1 MTEPTA
7 PGPRRA
13 AFAFVFVTVLLD
25 MFAIGI
31 IIPVLPKLVEDFMGG
46 DTARAAIIYGIFG
59 TAWALMQFLFS
70 PVLGSLSDRFGRRP
84 VILLS
89 NFGLGLDYILMALA
103 PNIRWLFVG
112 RVISGITAAS
122 ISTAGAYIAD
132 VTPPE
137 QRAAK
142 FGLLGAA
149 FGAGFVVGP
158 ALGGVL
164 GDISPRLP
172 FWVAAGFSL
181 TNGLYG
187 LFVLPESLRREL
199 RMPFSWRKANPIGAL
214 KLLRSHPEL
223 WGFTWVTF
231 LSNLAHAALPSVAVL
246 YMSYRYNWDTKAV
259 GLLLAGVG
267 VCQIIV
273 QGFLVGRVVKALG
286 ERQTIIVG
294 LVCGA
299 AGFTIQAMAPNG
311 AIYSTGVIFMSLWG
325 LMGPALQGLMTR
337 LVTPSEQGQL
347 QGANSSVLGISTL
360 IGPLLFTQI
369 FAAFIGAHRDW
380 HLPGAPF
387 LLSAVLIVSS
397 LAVALRVMAT
407 RLQAAPAAPSDL

>member
-1 MTEPTA
+1 MTEPLA
-7 PGPRRA
+7 PTPRRA

-70 PVLGSLSDRFGRRP
+70 PLVGSMSDRFGRRP
-84 VILLS
+84 IILLS

-103 PNIRWLFVG
+103 PNLRWLFVG

-158 ALGGVL
+158 ALGGLL
-164 GDISPRLP
+164 GGISPRLP
-172 FWVAAGFSL
+172 FWVAAGLSL
-181 TNGLYG
+181 ANGMYG
-187 LFVLPESLRREL
+187 LFVLPESLTRERRS
-199 RMPFSWRKANPIGAL
+199 PFSWRKANPVGAL

-259 GLLLAGVG
+259 GVLLAGVG
-267 VCQIIV
+267 VCSILV
-273 QGFLVGRVVKALG
+273 QGVLVGPVVKSLG
-286 ERQTIIVG
+286 ERRTILIG
-294 LVCGA
+294 LVSGA
-299 AGFTIQAMAPNG
+299 IGFTIQAMAQNG
-311 AIYSTGVIFMSLWG
+311 AVYAVGVVVMSLWG

-337 LVTPSEQGQL
+337 LVSPSEQGQL

-360 IGPLLFTQI
+360 IGPLLFTQT
-369 FAAFIGAHRDW
+369 FATFIGAHRDW

-387 LLSAVLIVSS
+387 LLSAVLLVSS
-397 LAVALRVMAT
+397 LALALRVMAT
-407 RLQAAPAAPSDL
+407 RLQSAPATHS

>member
-1 MTEPTA
+1 MTETPA
-7 PGPRRA
+7 HAPRRA

-31 IIPVLPKLVEDFMGG
+31 IIPVLPRLVEDFMGG
-46 DTARAAIIYGIFG
+46 DTARAATIYGIFG
-59 TAWALMQFLFS
+59 TAWALMQFLFM
-70 PVLGSLSDRFGRRP
+70 PVLGSLSDRLGRRP
-84 VILLS
+84 IILLS

-112 RVISGITAAS
+112 RIISGITAAS
-122 ISTAGAYIAD
+122 VSTAGAYIAD
-132 VTPPE
+132 VTPAE

-172 FWVAAGFSL
+172 FWVAAGLSL

-187 LFVLPESLRREL
+187 LFVLPESLPRERRS
-199 RMPFSWRKANPIGAL
+199 PFSWRKANPVGAL
-214 KLLRSHPEL
+214 KLLRSHHEL
-223 WGFTWVTF
+223 WGLAGVTF

-246 YMSYRYNWDTKAV
+246 YMGYRYNWDTKAV
-259 GLLLAGVG
+259 GMLLAGVG

-273 QGFLVGRVVKALG
+273 NALLVGRVVKALG
-286 ERQTIIVG
+286 ERQTIVVG
-294 LVCGA
+294 LVAGT

-311 AIYSTGVIFMSLWG
+311 AFYAVGIVVMSLWS
-325 LMGPALQGLMTR
+325 LMNPALQGWMTR
-337 LVTPSEQGQL
+337 LVSPAEQGRL
-347 QGANSSVLGISTL
+347 QGANGSVLGIATL
-360 IGPLLFTQI
+360 IGPILFTQT
-369 FAAFIGAHRDW
+369 FATFIGAHRDW

-387 LLSAVLIVSS
+387 LLSAILLVSA

-407 RLQAAPAAPSDL
+407 RLQSVPAANP

>member
-1 MTEPTA
+1 MTEPHA
-7 PGPRRA
+7 HAPRRA

-31 IIPVLPKLVEDFMGG
+31 IIPVLPRLVEDFMGG
-46 DTARAAIIYGIFG
+46 DTARAAILYGIFG

-70 PVLGSLSDRFGRRP
+70 PVLGSLSDRFGRRSI
-84 VILLS
+84 ILLS

-103 PNIRWLFVG
+103 PNVRWLFVG

-132 VTPPE
+132 VTPAE

-158 ALGGVL
+158 ALGGIL
-164 GDISPRLP
+164 GGISPRLP
-172 FWVAAGFSL
+172 FWVAAGLSL

-187 LFVLPESLRREL
+187 LFVLPESLPRERRS
-199 RMPFSWRKANPIGAL
+199 PFSWRKANPVGAL
-214 KLLRSHPEL
+214 KLLRSHHEL
-223 WGFTWVTF
+223 WGFAWVTF
-231 LSNLAHAALPSVAVL
+231 FSNLAHAALPSVAVL
-246 YMSYRYNWDTKAV
+246 YMGYRYNWDTTTV
-259 GLLLAGVG
+259 GVLLAGVG

-273 QGFLVGRVVKALG
+273 NALLVGRVVKALG
-286 ERQTIIVG
+286 ERRTI
-294 LVCGA
+294 LVALVAGIG
-299 AGFTIQAMAPNG
+299 GFTIQAMAQNG
-311 AIYSTGVIFMSLWG
+311 ALYGLGVVVMSLWA
-325 LMGPALQGLMTR
+325 MMNPALQALMTQ
-337 LVTPSEQGQL
+337 LVSPSEQGQL

-360 IGPLLFTQI
+360 IGPILFTQT
-369 FAAFIGAHRDW
+369 FATFIGAHRDW

-387 LLSAVLIVSS
+387 LLSAMLLVVS

-407 RLQAAPAAPSDL
+407 RLQSVPAVNR

>member
-1 MTEPTA
+1 MTEPTPSA
-7 PGPRRA
+7 PRRA

-46 DTARAAIIYGIFG
+46 DTARAAIIYGVFG

-84 VILLS
+84 IILLS

-103 PNIRWLFVG
+103 PNLRWLFVG

-158 ALGGVL
+158 ALGGIL

-172 FWVAAGFSL
+172 FWVAAGLSL

-187 LFVLPESLRREL
+187 LFVLPESLARERRS
-199 RMPFSWRKANPIGAL
+199 PFSWRKANPVGAL
-214 KLLRSHPEL
+214 KLLRSHREL
-223 WGFTWVTF
+223 WGFAWVTF

-246 YMSYRYNWDTKAV
+246 YMGYRYNWDTKAV

-273 QGFLVGRVVKALG
+273 QGFLVGRVVKAIG

-299 AGFTIQAMAPNG
+299 AGFMIQAMAPNG
-311 AIYSTGVIFMSLWG
+311 AIYSSGVVFMSLWG
-325 LMGPALQGLMTR
+325 LMGPALQSLMTR
-337 LVTPSEQGQL
+337 LVNPSEQGQL
-347 QGANSSVLGISTL
+347 QGANSSVLGIATL
-360 IGPLLFTQI
+360 IGPLLFTQT
-369 FAAFIGAHRDW
+369 FASFIGAHRDW

-387 LLSAVLIVSS
+387 LLSALLIVGS

-407 RLQAAPAAPSDL
+407 RLQPATAAQSDL